1 MRGKLKTSFSVGD
14 FLNEALLGPVLL
26 FKMGQTK
33 NFLHKFWIWIQNV
46 PRGSLNFNSDN
57 SQLIQKLVPFRKVI
71 HLEFP
76 KKQNFFINKLQ
87 FLVTFTMQLQAT
99 KDWHRYNTK
108 IKIFPL
114 KFFKKSSFQY
124 EKRLTIHFFP
134 NLIYSFFKERR
145 NRKYFRFEY
154 KKLYKLQSLNYRC
167 DDLTLKVKIQIK
179 DYKKFT
185 F

>member
-1 MRGKLKTSFSVGD
+1 MLINFNFIYWEENWRRVFRLVISQMKHYLIQFCSLKWVKRRIFNTNS
-14 FLNEALLGPVLL
+14 EYE
-26 FKMGQTK
+26 
-33 NFLHKFWIWIQNV
+33 WIQNV

-87 FLVTFTMQLQAT
+87 FLVTYTMQLQAT

-114 KFFKKSSFQY
+114 KFFKKKVHFNMRNGWQYIFFQ
-124 EKRLTIHFFP
+124 T
-134 NLIYSFFKERR
+134 
-145 NRKYFRFEY
+145 
-154 KKLYKLQSLNYRC
+154 
-167 DDLTLKVKIQIK
+167 
-179 DYKKFT
+179 
-185 F
+185 